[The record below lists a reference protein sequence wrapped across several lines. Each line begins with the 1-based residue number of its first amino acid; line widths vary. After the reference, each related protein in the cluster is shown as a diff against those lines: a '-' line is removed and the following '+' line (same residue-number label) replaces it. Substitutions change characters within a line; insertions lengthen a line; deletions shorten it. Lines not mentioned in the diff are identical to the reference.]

1 MSEELDFDA
10 GLDAAWIRFTV
21 RLGCYFAAMRC
32 GDTLSICTTTTR
44 ERLSD
49 DDLSLTVTGRF
60 DGAVRVDVT
69 LRRAIVRAMTAED
82 RIMLAHAGWDGAD
95 SGSPSAH
102 HSLDLYVLA
111 AADDTE
117 FASAAITTLL
127 REIHGVTHPSFL
139 AAWAD
144 GSPPSAVFDT
154 DSALEGWDAP
164 TPHDRLSSQVD
175 AILDSIMFAEPS
187 KDADGD
193 IAFPFDCGTA
203 YLRVLETEPVV
214 ELFIAFDVDPQCRA
228 ATSITTDLALSWPDI
243 NFRFPGDTVVATT
256 RIDCSPLVEEHLGR
270 GLGMF
275 VRFISECGDA
285 LAAQLQQP
293 SIEEEILPAEL
304 RSLIYSDL
312 PGLMPDPRHVASVC
326 EHDRLVILEFLRVC
340 AREHLCIAELAD
352 HAIAE
357 GKDDTLLRRNTEIW
371 RRAEE
376 SMRAALRFVVDG
388 PGHRTIGSGRQTRSF
403 PGHSRS
409 HDDSKRD

>member
-1 MSEELDFDA
+1 MSEELDLDS

-44 ERLSD
+44 DRLSEN
-49 DDLSLTVTGRF
+49 DLFLTVNGRI
-60 DGAVRVDVT
+60 DGSVRVDVT
-69 LRRAIVRAMTAED
+69 IRHAIVRVMTTED
-82 RIMLAHAGWDGAD
+82 RIMLAHAGWDGVD

-111 AADDTE
+111 AAEDTE

-127 REIHGVTHPSFL
+127 REIRGVTHPSLL

-154 DSALEGWDAP
+154 ESALEGWDAP
-164 TPHDRLSSQVD
+164 SPYERLSLQVD
-175 AILDSIMFAEPS
+175 AILDSIMFAEPT
-187 KDADGD
+187 KDVDGS

-203 YLRVLETEPVV
+203 YLRVLDAEPVV

-228 ATSITTDLALSWPDI
+228 AVPSTQRLALSWPDI
-243 NFRFPGDTVVATT
+243 NFRFTDDTVVATT

-275 VRFISECGDA
+275 VRFITECGDA
-285 LAAQLQQP
+285 LAAQLQQR
-293 SIEEEILPAEL
+293 SVDETILPEEL
-304 RSLIYSDL
+304 RALIDSDL
-312 PGLMPDPRHVASVC
+312 PGQVPDARHVASVC
-326 EHDRLVILEFLRVC
+326 GHDRLTILELLRAC
-340 AREHLCIAELAD
+340 GSEHFSWAERAD
-352 HAIAE
+352 DAIAQ
-357 GKDDTLLRRNTEIW
+357 GKADTVLRRKAEAW

-388 PGHRTIGSGRQTRSF
+388 PGHRTIASGRQSRAF
-403 PGHSRS
+403 PAQSRS
-409 HDDSKRD
+409 HDDPIRD

>member
-10 GLDAAWIRFTV
+10 GLDAAWTRFTV

-44 ERLSD
+44 DRLSEN
-49 DDLSLTVTGRF
+49 DLFLTVAGRI
-60 DGAVRVDVT
+60 DGSVRVDVT
-69 LRRAIVRAMTAED
+69 IRRAIIRVMTAED
-82 RIMLAHAGWDGAD
+82 RIMLAHAGWDGVD

-111 AADDTE
+111 AAEDTE

-127 REIHGVTHPSFL
+127 REVRGVTHPSLL

-164 TPHDRLSSQVD
+164 SPYDRLSSQVD
-175 AILDSIMFAEPS
+175 AILDSIMFAEPT
-187 KDADGD
+187 KDADGNV
-193 IAFPFDCGTA
+193 AFPFDCGTA
-203 YLRVLETEPVV
+203 YLRVLEAEPVV
-214 ELFIAFDVDPQCRA
+214 ELFMAFDVDPQCRA
-228 ATSITTDLALSWPDI
+228 AVSSTQRLALSWPDI
-243 NFRFPGDTVVATT
+243 NFRFTDDTVVATT

-285 LAAQLQQP
+285 LAAQLQR
-293 SIEEEILPAEL
+293 SIDETILPDEL

-312 PGLMPDPRHVASVC
+312 PGPVPDSRHVASVC
-326 EHDRLVILEFLRVC
+326 GHDRLAILELLRAC
-340 AREHLCIAELAD
+340 RSEHFSWSERAD

-357 GKDDTLLRRNTEIW
+357 GKADSVLRRKAEAW

-376 SMRAALRFVVDG
+376 SMRAALRSVVDG
-388 PGHRTIGSGRQTRSF
+388 PGHRTIGSGRQSRAF
-403 PGHSRS
+403 PAHSRS
-409 HDDSKRD
+409 HDDPIRD